1 METFQKSSFM
11 PWHTKQGWTSTMYTN
26 SLSSLHLHR
35 EITNKQRRNS
45 RITNSW
51 IFAVQKDLNATQ
63 TFWHFPLNLRCGLGI
78 SETPG
83 LEDTPIYRRILFPA
97 RAKCQQGQGS
107 LPSSH
112 TNRLQKVVG
121 FFFSCNK
128 FVLLICSVDSSLC
141 TALLCLSSSHVLQR
155 AALHNKLSLCN
166 EIFQEMRLV
175 LICCS
180 HNASPT
186 LHKIAPST
194 AGVYLSQ
201 GLADK
206 FWLAQA
212 IIANK
217 LKMES
222 TRELHLLGS
231 TP

>member
-11 PWHTKQGWTSTMYTN
+11 PWHTKQGWTSTMCTN

-121 FFFSCNK
+121 FFFFHAMNLCCW
-128 FVLLICSVDSSLC
+128 FVLLILPFAQPCFAS
-141 TALLCLSSSHVLQR
+141 
-155 AALHNKLSLCN
+155 AAHT
-166 EIFQEMRLV
+166 
-175 LICCS
+175 CCKGQ
-180 HNASPT
+180 PC
-186 LHKIAPST
+186 
-194 AGVYLSQ
+194 
-201 GLADK
+201 
-206 FWLAQA
+206 
-212 IIANK
+212 IINWVCVMK
-217 LKMES
+217 YF
-222 TRELHLLGS
+222 RRWD
-231 TP
+231 

>member
-1 METFQKSSFM
+1 MI
-11 PWHTKQGWTSTMYTN
+11 PIW
-26 SLSSLHLHR
+26 
-35 EITNKQRRNS
+35 RR
-45 RITNSW
+45 I
-51 IFAVQKDLNATQ
+51 
-63 TFWHFPLNLRCGLGI
+63 HFPAC
-78 SETPG
+78 
-83 LEDTPIYRRILFPA
+83 
-97 RAKCQQGQGS
+97 AKCQQGQGS
-107 LPSSH
+107 LPSSPSS
-112 TNRLQKVVG
+112 RLHKVVV
-121 FFFSCNK
+121 FSWNK
-128 FVLLICSVDSSLC
+128 FVLLICFVDSSLC

-155 AALHNKLSLCN
+155 AALHNESGLCN

-186 LHKIAPST
+186 LHQIAPST

-201 GLADK
+201 ALPDK